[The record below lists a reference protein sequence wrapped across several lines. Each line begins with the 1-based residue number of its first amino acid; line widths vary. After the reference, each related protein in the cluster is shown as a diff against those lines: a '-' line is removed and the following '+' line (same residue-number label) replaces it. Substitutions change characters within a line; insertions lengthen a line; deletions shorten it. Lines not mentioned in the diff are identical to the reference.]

1 MPFLIYHLDTVLNMV
16 KCQIRNIEGI
26 VILLLL
32 ATSPLSV
39 TDAFAQNEVNP
50 EELGEIITE
59 KMVDGKLKVSHYALP
74 NDLAKGDLQR
84 ILPMDEKVTWG
95 YVNYKSYNAG
105 IVIFDGKV
113 SKLGENQWEVVENED
128 LLDVELGFKIIFSG
142 FDVELEE
149 NVIVVAL
156 MNFMIKNLE
165 SAQNI
170 KILQVGDQATNT
182 ENIIGSNQEFRN
194 SISVR

>member
-1 MPFLIYHLDTVLNMV
+1 MV
-16 KCQIRNIEGI
+16 KVKIRIIGVL
-26 VILLLL
+26 VILLMLG
-32 ATSPLSV
+32 TSPLSV
-39 TDAFAQNEVNP
+39 NAFTENKVNQ
-50 EELGEIITE
+50 EGNREILTE
-59 KMVDGKLKVSHYALP
+59 KMVDGKLKVNHYALP
-74 NDLAKGDLQR
+74 NDLVEEDLQR
-84 ILPMDEKVTWG
+84 ILSMDEKMTWG

-128 LLDVELGFKIIFSG
+128 LSDVKLGFKVVFSG
-142 FDVELEE
+142 FDVESEE

-170 KILQVGDQATNT
+170 KIQQVGDQATNT

-194 SISVR
+194 SIW

>member
-1 MPFLIYHLDTVLNMV
+1 M
-16 KCQIRNIEGI
+16 
-26 VILLLL
+26 L

-50 EELGEIITE
+50 EELGEIMTE

-74 NDLAKGDLQR
+74 SDLAEGDLQR
-84 ILPMDEKVTWG
+84 ILPMDEQMTWG

-113 SKLGENQWEVVENED
+113 SKLGENLWKVVMNED
-128 LLDVELGFKIIFSG
+128 LSDAELSLTVVFSG
-142 FDVELEE
+142 FDVESEE
-149 NVIVVAL
+149 NEIVILL
-156 MNFMIKNLE
+156 MSFMIKNLE

-170 KILQVGDQATNT
+170 KILHVVDQAADT
-182 ENIIGSNQEFRN
+182 ENVIGFSQ
-194 SISVR
+194 

>member
-1 MPFLIYHLDTVLNMV
+1 MV
-16 KCQIRNIEGI
+16 KLKIRIIGVL
-26 VILLLL
+26 VILLMLG
-32 ATSPLSV
+32 TSPLSV
-39 TDAFAQNEVNP
+39 NAFAENKVNQ
-50 EELGEIITE
+50 EESREILTE
-59 KMVDGKLKVSHYALP
+59 KMVDGKLKVNHYALP
-74 NDLAKGDLQR
+74 NDLVEEDLQR
-84 ILPMDEKVTWG
+84 ILSMDEKMTWG

-128 LLDVELGFKIIFSG
+128 LLDVELGFKVIFSG

-170 KILQVGDQATNT
+170 KILQVEDQTTNT

-194 SISVR
+194 SISVK

>member
-1 MPFLIYHLDTVLNMV
+1 MV
-16 KCQIRNIEGI
+16 KLKIRIIG
-26 VILLLL
+26 VLAILLMLG
-32 ATSPLSV
+32 TSPLSV
-39 TDAFAQNEVNP
+39 NAFAENKVNQ
-50 EELGEIITE
+50 EENREILTE
-59 KMVDGKLKVSHYALP
+59 KMVDGKLKVNHYALP
-74 NDLAKGDLQR
+74 NDLVEGDLQR

-105 IVIFDGKV
+105 IVIFDGKA
-113 SKLGENQWEVVENED
+113 SKLGENLWKIVVNED
-128 LLDVELGFKIIFSG
+128 LSDVELSLTVIFSG
-142 FDVELEE
+142 FDVESDE
-149 NVIVVAL
+149 NKIAVSL

>member
-1 MPFLIYHLDTVLNMV
+1 M
-16 KCQIRNIEGI
+16 
-26 VILLLL
+26 L

-74 NDLAKGDLQR
+74 NDLTEGDLQR
-84 ILPMDEKVTWG
+84 ILSMDEQMTWG

-105 IVIFDGKV
+105 IVIFDGKA
-113 SKLGENQWEVVENED
+113 SKLGENLWEVVMNED
-128 LLDVELGFKIIFSG
+128 LSDAELSLIVVFSG
-142 FDVELEE
+142 FDVESEE
-149 NVIVVAL
+149 NEVVISL
-156 MNFMIKNLE
+156 MSFMIKNLE

-170 KILQVGDQATNT
+170 KILHVGDQAADT
-182 ENIIGSNQEFRN
+182 ENVIGFSQLFRN
-194 SISVR
+194 SIW

>member
-1 MPFLIYHLDTVLNMV
+1 ML
-16 KCQIRNIEGI
+16 G
-26 VILLLL
+26 
-32 ATSPLSV
+32 TSPLSV
-39 TDAFAQNEVNP
+39 NAFAENKVNQ
-50 EELGEIITE
+50 EESREILTE
-59 KMVDGKLKVSHYALP
+59 KMVDGKLKVNHYALP
-74 NDLAKGDLQR
+74 NDLVEEDLQR
-84 ILPMDEKVTWG
+84 ILSMDEKMTWG

-128 LLDVELGFKIIFSG
+128 LLDVELGFKVIFSG

-170 KILQVGDQATNT
+170 KILQVEDQTTNT

-194 SISVR
+194 SISVK